1 LTTDW
6 VGQQLSQIHGRRDLF
21 VMDVTQLRGIA
32 ATAPYFHNNSAATL
46 EEVLDLYDA
55 FFLRVARMVPP
66 PNLPPILSSNG
77 LAVDRGFVTAD
88 ERAGAGVPPK
98 AIGLQVLWKE
108 QSRRAHMKPSM
119 VGVLA
124 LVCGVAVAT
133 NAGAEEKKG
142 TEAKGL
148 TLTGCLK
155 AGDSAGTFK
164 LTNVT
169 GGPASTNK
177 EWKLMGAP
185 ASLKM
190 ADHVG
195 HKVSVTGTIMG
206 TGKAAK
212 AEGQPNAREES
223 AQRHLQVQSFT
234 HVAATCS

>member
-1 LTTDW
+1 
-6 VGQQLSQIHGRRDLF
+6 
-21 VMDVTQLRGIA
+21 
-32 ATAPYFHNNSAATL
+32 
-46 EEVLDLYDA
+46 
-55 FFLRVARMVPP
+55 
-66 PNLPPILSSNG
+66 
-77 LAVDRGFVTAD
+77 
-88 ERAGAGVPPK
+88 
-98 AIGLQVLWKE
+98 
-108 QSRRAHMKPSM
+108 MKTNM

-133 NAGAEEKKG
+133 SAAPVAKSTKAVKG
-142 TEAKGL
+142 I

-169 GGPASTNK
+169 GGPAATNK
-177 EWKLMGAP
+177 EWELLDAP

-206 TGKAAK
+206 AGQAAK

-223 AQRHLQVQSFT
+223 AHRHLHVQSFT

>member
-1 LTTDW
+1 
-6 VGQQLSQIHGRRDLF
+6 
-21 VMDVTQLRGIA
+21 M
-32 ATAPYFHNNSAATL
+32 
-46 EEVLDLYDA
+46 
-55 FFLRVARMVPP
+55 
-66 PNLPPILSSNG
+66 
-77 LAVDRGFVTAD
+77 
-88 ERAGAGVPPK
+88 K
-98 AIGLQVLWKE
+98 AN
-108 QSRRAHMKPSM
+108 M

-133 NAGAEEKKG
+133 SAAPVAKKSTTAGKG
-142 TEAKGL
+142 I

-169 GGPASTNK
+169 GGPAATNK
-177 EWKLMGAP
+177 EWELLDAP

-206 TGKAAK
+206 TGQAAK

-223 AQRHLQVQSFT
+223 AHRHLHVQSFT